1 MSKWHGVS
9 VDGEGRLAAVNLLDA
24 GIDAEVATRLA
35 TISREVELSL
45 CGIAPDQTEAD
56 FKEKGLKATEAI
68 LIAASLEFRGYFFP
82 LLPCCSTSLRTL
94 PFRLCNCSSTPAQ
107 SLRTHRPT
115 AVLRGQEQA
124 LRSRLR
130 SRPLNAPFVI
140 VLRSSRCALGIPLH
154 PLTPVPLQ
162 APALY

>member
-1 MSKWHGVS
+1 MRRTH
-9 VDGEGRLAAVNLLDA
+9 
-24 GIDAEVATRLA
+24 ATLTR
-35 TISREVELSL
+35 
-45 CGIAPDQTEAD
+45 P
-56 FKEKGLKATEAI
+56 
-68 LIAASLEFRGYFFP
+68 
-82 LLPCCSTSLRTL
+82 PCCSTSLRTL

-107 SLRTHRPT
+107 PLRAHWPT
-115 AVLRGQEQA
+115 AVLRGQEQT

-130 SRPLNAPFVI
+130 ARPLNAPFVI

>member
-1 MSKWHGVS
+1 MKDSQARKSHSAS
-9 VDGEGRLAAVNLLDA
+9 VDER
-24 GIDAEVATRLA
+24 E
-35 TISREVELSL
+35 SRELLSAFL
-45 CGIAPDQTEAD
+45 LLMPP
-56 FKEKGLKATEAI
+56 F
-68 LIAASLEFRGYFFP
+68 LEVP
-82 LLPCCSTSLRTL
+82 VRT
-94 PFRLCNCSSTPAQ
+94 
-107 SLRTHRPT
+107 
-115 AVLRGQEQA
+115 RGQEQA

>member
-1 MSKWHGVS
+1 MRFG
-9 VDGEGRLAAVNLLDA
+9 A
-24 GIDAEVATRLA
+24 
-35 TISREVELSL
+35 
-45 CGIAPDQTEAD
+45 
-56 FKEKGLKATEAI
+56 KGLMSTLMRVRISSDAPRCTVQFGALDPRCTMVQVHGDPNEPSLGAG
-68 LIAASLEFRGYFFP
+68 AAGA
-82 LLPCCSTSLRTL
+82 PCVTL
-94 PFRLCNCSSTPAQ
+94 ARPTPAQ

-115 AVLRGQEQA
+115 AVLRRQEQA

-162 APALY
+162 APTLH